1 MVIKT
6 KMSLIIAASKTSA
19 FQNQRSTIQ
28 IQSSAKLK
36 LNIVY
41 GQLYR
46 KDESEGKEAGNG
58 PFFKKC
64 KRVLSGKV
72 HLLMII

>member
-1 MVIKT
+1 
-6 KMSLIIAASKTSA
+6 MSILWEVVVAQLVEWSL
-19 FQNQRSTIQ
+19 QPQRSTIQ